1 MATQA
6 DQRLLTADEFLR
18 IIFEP
23 DAKPELDEGIVRMMT
38 GGTRAHSRVQGNLL
52 ALLAQRLRGSGC
64 RPFGPDLAVQTSE
77 LSVRYPDIVVD
88 CTGPEAG
95 DDDLLARNP
104 RVVIE
109 VLSPGTARKD
119 EGIKL
124 REYRGLPTVD
134 TVVLID
140 PLAELLRVLQ
150 RDESGKW
157 PFVLRVERGDLAL
170 PSLEVTLPRMEIFA
184 RD

>member
-38 GGTRAHSRVQGNLL
+38 GGTLAHSRVQGNVLMWL
-52 ALLAQRLRGSGC
+52 RQQLRGSGC
-64 RPFGPDLAVQTSE
+64 RPYGPDVAVQTGE

-88 CTGPEAG
+88 CTGPG
-95 DDDLLARNP
+95 IDDDELLARTP

-109 VLSPGTARKD
+109 VLSPGTAHKD
-119 EGIKL
+119 QEVKL
-124 REYRGLPTVD
+124 REYRGLPSVD

-140 PLAELLRVLQ
+140 PRTELVQVLQ
-150 RDESGKW
+150 RDNAGKW
-157 PFVLRVERGDLAL
+157 PVVPLVERGDLSL
-170 PSLEVTLPRMEIFA
+170 PSLHLVVPRSEVFA